1 MTAGRWIDGVLI
13 MYAFDEYL
21 EKHVIITTER
31 ASFDGLF
38 VEHKC
43 KKDIPYHSDEPL
55 FSCLLSTSDGFVE
68 IQDKDILDLVEVV

>member
-1 MTAGRWIDGVLI
+1 

-21 EKHVIITTER
+21 EKHVIISTEG

-43 KKDIPYHSDEPL
+43 KKDIQYHPNEPL
-55 FSCLLSTSDGFVE
+55 FYCLLSTSDGFVE
-68 IQDKDILDLVEVV
+68 ILDKDILNIDEVV